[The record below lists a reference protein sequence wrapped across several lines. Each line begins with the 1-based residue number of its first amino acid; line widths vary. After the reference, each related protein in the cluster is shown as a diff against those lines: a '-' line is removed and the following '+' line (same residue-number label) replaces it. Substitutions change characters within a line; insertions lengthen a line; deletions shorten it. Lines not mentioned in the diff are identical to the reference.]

1 LTLNTKS
8 LIPLLI
14 VGGGIGGLTTALALA
29 RKGFPVH
36 LIEREAEFGEIGAGI
51 QLAPNAS
58 KVLDELGVLAEISKY
73 VVYPEGIVW
82 MDALSGKHITTLDL
96 GDNFVK
102 NYRYRYFVMHR
113 SDLLTCLLQ
122 ACLQNPLITLETS
135 RPVVRVEDL
144 GDTARVTCADGTAY
158 ETAALVAAD
167 GLHSVVR
174 AQLIDDSAPICAEFV
189 AYRGAIPIE
198 EISNHAGLNNV
209 FYWVGPNMHLVQ
221 YPVRRGELY
230 NQVAVFK
237 STRYRPGADDWGTVD
252 ELEEKFSSACEG
264 VRAGLVKI
272 KRNRRWP
279 LFDRLPADNWTRH
292 RVTLLGDAAHPM
304 LQYIAQGA
312 CQALEDAMCLAEK
325 MEEFGGD
332 IPKTFAA
339 YQAERFP
346 RTARVQ
352 TSARQF
358 GEIAHIDGM
367 GLILRNAYFARRA
380 SDDFTYTDWLYG
392 Y

>member
-1 LTLNTKS
+1 MNTKS

-14 VGGGIGGLTTALALA
+14 IGGGIGGLTTALALA

-58 KVLDELGVLAEISKY
+58 KVLDRLGVLAEISKH

-82 MDALSGKHITTLDL
+82 MDAISGKHITTLDL
-96 GDNFVK
+96 GESFVK
-102 NYRYRYFVMHR
+102 NYKYRYFVMHR
-113 SDLLTCLLQ
+113 SDLLACLLQ
-122 ACLQNPLITLETS
+122 ACRENPLITLETS
-135 RPVVRVEDL
+135 RPVVKVEDL
-144 GDTARVTCADGTAY
+144 GETARVFCANGTVY
-158 ETAALVAAD
+158 ETEALVAAD

-174 AQLIDDSAPICAEFV
+174 AQLIDDSDPVCAEFV

-198 EISNHAGLNNV
+198 EISYHAGLNNV
-209 FYWVGPNMHLVQ
+209 FYWVGPDMHLVQ

-237 STRYRPGADDWGTVD
+237 SKRYRPGSDDWGTVD
-252 ELEEKFSSACEG
+252 ELEEKFSEACEG
-264 VRAGLVKI
+264 VRNGLVKI

-279 LFDRLPADNWTRH
+279 LFDRLPADNWTRN
-292 RVTLLGDAAHPM
+292 RITLIGDAAHPM

-312 CQALEDAMCLAEK
+312 CQAIEDAMCLSDK
-325 MEEFGGD
+325 MEEFSGD

-339 YQAERFP
+339 YQAERFH

-358 GEIAHIDGM
+358 GEIVHIDGM
-367 GLILRNAYFARRA
+367 GLILRNAYFAQRA
-380 SDDFTYTDWLYG
+380 SDDYTYTDWLYG

>member
-1 LTLNTKS
+1 MDTKS

-14 VGGGIGGLTTALALA
+14 IGGGIGGLTTALALA
-29 RKGFPVH
+29 QKGFPVH
-36 LIEREAEFGEIGAGI
+36 LIEREPEFGEIGAGI

-58 KVLDELGVLAEISKY
+58 KVLDRLGVLDEISKY

-82 MDALSGKHITTLDL
+82 MDAVSGKHITTLDL
-96 GDNFVK
+96 GENFVR
-102 NYRYRYFVMHR
+102 NYKYRYFVMHR
-113 SDLLTCLLQ
+113 SDLLSCLLK
-122 ACLQNPLITLETS
+122 ACHDNPLIKLETN
-135 RPVVRVEDL
+135 RQVVKVKDL
-144 GDTARVTCADGTAY
+144 GEATQVQCADGTVY
-158 ETAALVAAD
+158 ETEALVAAD

-174 AQLIDDSAPICAEFV
+174 AQLIDKSEPICSEFV

-198 EISNHAGLNNV
+198 EISAHAGINNV
-209 FYWVGPNMHLVQ
+209 MYWVGPNMHLVQ

-237 STRYRPGADDWGTVD
+237 SNHYKPDSDDWGTVE
-252 ELEEKFSSACEG
+252 ELEEKFGQACEG
-264 VRAGLVKI
+264 VRAGLAKI
-272 KRNRRWP
+272 KRTRRWP
-279 LFDRLPADNWTRH
+279 LFDRLPADNWTRN
-292 RVTLLGDAAHPM
+292 RITLLGDAAHPM

-312 CQALEDAMCLAEK
+312 CQALEDAMWLADK
-325 MEEFGGD
+325 MDEFGGD
-332 IPKTFAA
+332 IPRTFAA
-339 YQAERFP
+339 YQTERFP

-367 GLILRNAYFARRA
+367 GLIFRNAYFARRNF
-380 SDDFTYTDWLYG
+380 DDYTYTDWLYG